1 MARFYRDVFLVIFF
15 KLYYLDIWCCSNATK
30 GNKGYAIMESPNQ
43 VTYSVMHFA
52 VLNVC
57 FLCYNII

>member
-43 VTYSVMHFA
+43 VTYSVMHFNA
-52 VLNVC
+52 C
-57 FLCYNII
+57 CS